1 MVKNNEEEKVKK
13 RKLATALKYSFEDAS
28 APKVVAKG
36 KGVVAEN
43 IIEKAEESDI
53 PIYEDEKLSRQ
64 LYNLEIGQEIPPELY
79 HVIAEVLVF
88 ISKLDKER

>member
-1 MVKNNEEEKVKK
+1 MENSRKNKV
-13 RKLATALKYSFEDAS
+13 ATAIRYDVGQDR

-43 IIEKAEESDI
+43 ILEKAEEAGV
-53 PIYEDEKLSRQ
+53 PVYHDEKLSQQ
-64 LYNLEIGQEIPPELY
+64 LYNLSLGEEIPPELY

-88 ISKLDKER
+88 ISKMDRARS